1 LPVFRFNKVY
11 ETARRAKRFLK
22 DPKKALRRR
31 LWDPEQVALRRS
43 HMRSKKDEFKQLKKE
58 VRNRRQEEYRQQKY
72 EVAKLENAIKSNRQ
86 EIKLIDK
93 ALRSAKDPAERGERE
108 KRKLELQQESLR
120 LRAELRAAKRK
131 GRAANI
137 GRKKRKK
144 TIQQEIFQLE
154 RERRA
159 AREGDSRLTPAGG
172 RPVSPTEVGSETGAL
187 PDFIIIGAKKSGTTF
202 LYHLLGQHPLVQPA
216 ASKELHFFDVHFD
229 EGIEWYRRCFPPP
242 KQRGARQTVTGEAT
256 PYMSN
261 RHAPG
266 RVAQVVPGARLIALL
281 RDPVERAYSDF
292 QMVARKGRESRT
304 FEEAMRA
311 AAKAHPPDGEGW
323 DHAAFSDGRHRYL
336 FRSLYVDHLLR
347 WTEFFP
353 REQMLALKSE
363 DFFENPK
370 ETLKV
375 VLEFLNLPEWEPE
388 PSELEGGKRNA
399 GRYERGMDPVLRKRL
414 EEYFE
419 PHNRRLY
426 EFLGVDFGW

>member
-1 LPVFRFNKVY
+1 LPVFRFNKFS

-22 DPKKALRRR
+22 NPKQALRRR
-31 LWDPEQVALRRS
+31 LWDPEKVALRRS
-43 HMRSKKDEFKQLKKE
+43 QMRSKKDEFKQLKKE
-58 VRNRRQEEYRQQKY
+58 ARSRKQEEYRQLKN
-72 EVAKLENAIKSNRQ
+72 EIARLENVIKSNKQ
-86 EIKLIDK
+86 EIKLLERE
-93 ALRSAKDPAERGERE
+93 LRSAEGPAERSEYEER
-108 KRKLELQQESLR
+108 KRGLQQERLR
-120 LRAELRAAKRK
+120 LREELRAARRK

-159 AREGDSRLTPAGG
+159 PRDGDYRLTPAGG
-172 RPVSPTEVGSETGAL
+172 RPASPTEVGSETGAL
-187 PDFIIIGAKKSGTTF
+187 PDFIIIGEKKCGTTF

-242 KQRGARQTVTGEAT
+242 KQRGARRTVTGEAT

-266 RVAQVVPGARLIALL
+266 RVAQVVPEARLIALL

-304 FEEAMRA
+304 FEEAMRS
-311 AAKAHPPDGEGW
+311 AAKAHPPSGEGW

-336 FRSLYVDHLLR
+336 FRSVYVDHLQR

-353 REQMLALKSE
+353 REQLLVLKSE
-363 DFFENPK
+363 DFFDNPT

-375 VLEFLNLPEWEPE
+375 ALEFLDLPEWEPE
-388 PSELEGGKRNA
+388 EKHLEGGRRNE
-399 GRYERGMDPVLRKRL
+399 GGYEQRMDPAARRRL

-419 PHNRRLY
+419 PHNQRLY
-426 EFLGVDFGW
+426 DFLGTDFGW